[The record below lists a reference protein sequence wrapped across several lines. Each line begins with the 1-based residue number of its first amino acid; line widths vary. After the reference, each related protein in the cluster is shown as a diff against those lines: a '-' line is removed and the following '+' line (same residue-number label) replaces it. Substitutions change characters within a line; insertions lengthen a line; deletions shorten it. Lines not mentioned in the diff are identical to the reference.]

1 MEPNNSGTGGPGVR
15 RPSPRA
21 LVALGAALAL
31 SLTAC
36 GSRLGQARLE
46 ATNNVFKQAVD
57 THGVAAGPSA
67 GPADGTDTNTTAG
80 NGAASAGAG
89 QVAAGNG
96 AAGSLAGGGGASA
109 SSSGGTAVA
118 GSANSGSAGAARSAG
133 SAGSGSGGAATSGS
147 SRGSGAV
154 TGGSGAA
161 GTPGGPVAGTP
172 GGPATP
178 APGAGGPKSEILLG
192 SFGAESGILGAV
204 SGPAPPGLR
213 AWSAYINAKGGING
227 HPVRVILGDD
237 NADPARTLA
246 IVRQMVEQDHVIA
259 FLNDYSFT
267 LAAVTKYLEDK
278 QIPDVGSIGGDVAG
292 DHSPMVFHPL
302 VGPDKGQAWGFLL
315 TVASQTDKK
324 KLGILYCR
332 EATTCSVQ
340 MNSFKKL
347 LPWNGLQDV
356 YEAQVSLAQPDYT
369 AEMLQAQRAGAEV
382 ILCLIDSASVARVA
396 QSAHRQGYNPI
407 FAGTYNLN
415 QDLVFAGGKE
425 VEGLLLTS
433 RTPPWDSSPK
443 MQFYR
448 DAMDRYQPKAYRGD
462 LGGGV
467 FVAGKLLEEKIGPFI
482 QEPPTTAQIL
492 QGLYAL
498 HDETLGGLLPG
509 VGFVHGEHFTT
520 NQCVVPVKLTGGKFV
535 AHDAAE
541 SFVCAPGWKPAA

>member
-1 MEPNNSGTGGPGVR
+1 MQPNTGELYLPPPNTTSRPVSVGLR
-15 RPSPRA
+15 RPSRRA
-21 LVALGAALAL
+21 LVAATAALAL

-46 ATNNVFKQAVD
+46 ATNNVFKKVVD
-57 THGVAAGPSA
+57 SQSAAAGPA
-67 GPADGTDTNTTAG
+67 AAPGAATDTNATTAG
-80 NGAASAGAG
+80 GAGTGAAAPGVAVATGGVSSSLGGAATAGAG
-89 QVAAGNG
+89 SAT
-96 AAGSLAGGGGASA
+96 ASRA
-109 SSSGGTAVA
+109 T
-118 GSANSGSAGAARSAG
+118 G
-133 SAGSGSGGAATSGS
+133 SAGSTSGGAPGSGGPAANAGS
-147 SRGSGAV
+147 AAAKPGLLAPGA
-154 TGGSGAA
+154 
-161 GTPGGPVAGTP
+161 P
-172 GGPATP
+172 GGPAP
-178 APGAGGPKSEILLG
+178 APGAGGPKSEIVLG

-204 SGPAPPGLR
+204 SGPAPPALR

-259 FLNDYSFT
+259 FMNDYSFT
-267 LAAVTKYLEDK
+267 LAAVTRYLEDK
-278 QIPDVGSIGGDVAG
+278 QIPDIGSIGGDTAG
-292 DHSPMVFHPL
+292 DHSSMVFHPL

-332 EATTCSVQ
+332 EAATCAVQ

-347 LPWNGLQDV
+347 LPWNGLEEV

-369 AEMLQAQRAGAEV
+369 AEMLQAQRSGAEV
-382 ILCLIDSASVARVA
+382 ILSLIDSASVARVA

-415 QDLVFAGGKE
+415 QDLIFAGGKE
-425 VEGLLLTS
+425 VDGLLLTS

-467 FVAGKLLEEKIGPFI
+467 FVVGKVLEEKIGPFI
-482 QEPPTTAQIL
+482 GEPPTTAQIL

-498 HDETLGGLLPG
+498 HNETLGGLLPG

>member
-1 MEPNNSGTGGPGVR
+1 MAVG
-15 RPSPRA
+15 A
-21 LVALGAALAL
+21 AAALAL
-31 SLTAC
+31 TGC
-36 GSRLGQARLE
+36 GSRLGRGELE
-46 ATNNVFKQAVD
+46 STNNAFKRVVD
-57 THGVAAGPSA
+57 QQSAAAGPA
-67 GPADGTDTNTTAG
+67 ATPGAATGTDLTSGGGAPGGATPAAVGAAVAT
-80 NGAASAGAG
+80 GAASPVGSSAGTSTGAASG
-89 QVAAGNG
+89 AATGTRSGTSGGSAATGAATGSGSAAAAAGKPG
-96 AAGSLAGGGGASA
+96 AAGAP
-109 SSSGGTAVA
+109 
-118 GSANSGSAGAARSAG
+118 AAP
-133 SAGSGSGGAATSGS
+133 
-147 SRGSGAV
+147 
-154 TGGSGAA
+154 
-161 GTPGGPVAGTP
+161 GTPAAPV
-172 GGPATP
+172 
-178 APGAGGPKSEILLG
+178 PGAGGPKSEILLG

-204 SGPAPPGLR
+204 SGPAPPALR

-246 IVRQMVEQDHVIA
+246 TVRQMVEQDHVIA
-259 FLNDYSFT
+259 FMNDYSFT

-278 QIPDVGSIGGDVAG
+278 QVPDIGSIGGDVAG
-292 DHSPMVFHPL
+292 DHSSMVFHPL

-340 MNSFKKL
+340 VNSFKKL
-347 LPWNGLQDV
+347 LPWNGLEEV

-382 ILCLIDSASVARVA
+382 ILSLVDSASVARLA

-415 QDLVFAGGKE
+415 QDLVFAGGKD
-425 VEGLLLTS
+425 VDGLLLTS

-443 MQFYR
+443 MQMYR

-482 QEPPTTAQIL
+482 GEPPTTAQIL

-498 HDETLGGLLPG
+498 HNETLGGLLPG
-509 VGFVHGEHFTT
+509 VGFIHGEHFTT

>member
-1 MEPNNSGTGGPGVR
+1 MQPNTGELYLPPPNTTSRPVSVGLR
-15 RPSPRA
+15 RPSRRA
-21 LVALGAALAL
+21 LVAATAALAL

-46 ATNNVFKQAVD
+46 ATNNVFKKVVD
-57 THGVAAGPSA
+57 SQSAAAGPA
-67 GPADGTDTNTTAG
+67 AAPGAATDTNATTAG
-80 NGAASAGAG
+80 GAGTGAAAPGVAVATGGVSSSLGGAATAGAG
-89 QVAAGNG
+89 SAT
-96 AAGSLAGGGGASA
+96 ASRA
-109 SSSGGTAVA
+109 T
-118 GSANSGSAGAARSAG
+118 G
-133 SAGSGSGGAATSGS
+133 SAGSTSGGATVS
-147 SRGSGAV
+147 
-154 TGGSGAA
+154 
-161 GTPGGPVAGTP
+161 GGPAANAGSAAAKPGLPAPGAP
-172 GGPATP
+172 GGPAP
-178 APGAGGPKSEILLG
+178 APGAGGPKSEIVLG

-204 SGPAPPGLR
+204 SGP
-213 AWSAYINAKGGING
+213 
-227 HPVRVILGDD
+227 
-237 NADPARTLA
+237 
-246 IVRQMVEQDHVIA
+246 
-259 FLNDYSFT
+259 
-267 LAAVTKYLEDK
+267 
-278 QIPDVGSIGGDVAG
+278 
-292 DHSPMVFHPL
+292 
-302 VGPDKGQAWGFLL
+302 DKGQAWGVLL
-315 TVASQTDKK
+315 TVASHTDKK

-347 LPWNGLQDV
+347 LPWNGLEEV

-369 AEMLQAQRAGAEV
+369 AEMLQAQRSGAEV
-382 ILCLIDSASVARVA
+382 ILSLIDSASVARVA

-415 QDLVFAGGKE
+415 QDLIFAGGKE
-425 VEGLLLTS
+425 VDGLLLTS

-467 FVAGKLLEEKIGPFI
+467 FVVGKVLEEKIGPFI
-482 QEPPTTAQIL
+482 GEPPTTAQIL

-498 HDETLGGLLPG
+498 HNETLGGLLPG

>member
-1 MEPNNSGTGGPGVR
+1 MRSNTNRPDQAGLR
-15 RPSPRA
+15 RPSRRA
-21 LVALGAALAL
+21 LVAVGAAAALAL
-31 SLTAC
+31 TGC
-36 GSRLGQARLE
+36 GSRLGQAKLE
-46 ATNNVFKQAVD
+46 ATNNVFKRVVD
-57 THGVAAGPSA
+57 QQHVAGGPAAAPGAAGDTNATGAAGPAAAGGSPVSGGTGAAGATQSAIGPSA
-67 GPADGTDTNTTAG
+67 GSAVG
-80 NGAASAGAG
+80 NGSGATTGTRAGGSTGSASAGQA
-89 QVAAGNG
+89 AAGGSGTAG
-96 AAGSLAGGGGASA
+96 ATAGRPGAPGASA
-109 SSSGGTAVA
+109 AP
-118 GSANSGSAGAARSAG
+118 
-133 SAGSGSGGAATSGS
+133 
-147 SRGSGAV
+147 
-154 TGGSGAA
+154 
-161 GTPGGPVAGTP
+161 GTP
-172 GGPATP
+172 ATV
-178 APGAGGPKSEILLG
+178 PGAGGPKSEILLG
-192 SFGAESGILGAV
+192 SFGAESGVLGAV
-204 SGPAPPGLR
+204 SGPAPPALR
-213 AWSAYINAKGGING
+213 AWSAFINAKGGING

-259 FLNDYSFT
+259 FMNDYSFT

-278 QIPDVGSIGGDVAG
+278 QIPDIGSIGGDTAG
-292 DHSPMVFHPL
+292 DHSSMVFHPL

-332 EATTCSVQ
+332 EAATCAVQ

-347 LPWNGLQDV
+347 LPWNGLEEV

-382 ILCLIDSASVARVA
+382 ILLLIDSASAARVA
-396 QSAHRQGYNPI
+396 QSAHRQGYQPI

-415 QDLVFAGGKE
+415 QDLILAGAKE
-425 VEGLLLTS
+425 LEGLLLTS

-443 MQFYR
+443 LQMYR
-448 DAMDRYQPKAYRGD
+448 DAMDRYQPKSYRGD

-467 FVAGKLLEEKIGPFI
+467 FVVGKMIEEKIGPFI
-482 QEPPTTAQIL
+482 GEPPTTAQIL

-509 VGFVHGEHFTT
+509 VGFIHGEHFTT

>member
-1 MEPNNSGTGGPGVR
+1 MRPRIIGQGGAGPR
-15 RPSPRA
+15 RPSRRA
-21 LVALGAALAL
+21 LVAAGAAAALAL
-31 SLTAC
+31 TGC
-36 GSRLGQARLE
+36 GSRLGQAKLE
-46 ATNNVFKQAVD
+46 SSNNAFKRVVDQQSVAGATAATVTGAGPGATSPAGMAVA
-57 THGVAAGPSA
+57 GGSASSSYGSAAGGAVPAAAGPGGGGS
-67 GPADGTDTNTTAG
+67 TTAASG
-80 NGAASAGAG
+80 VANGPRAAT
-89 QVAAGNG
+89 AAGSTAGGGGPSAAAG
-96 AAGSLAGGGGASA
+96 AAGS
-109 SSSGGTAVA
+109 TARQP
-118 GSANSGSAGAARSAG
+118 GS
-133 SAGSGSGGAATSGS
+133 T
-147 SRGSGAV
+147 
-154 TGGSGAA
+154 
-161 GTPGGPVAGTP
+161 
-172 GGPATP
+172 GGPAPPGTP
-178 APGAGGPKSEILLG
+178 AAPVPGAGGPKSEILLG

-204 SGPAPPGLR
+204 SGPAPPALR

-259 FLNDYSFT
+259 FMNDYSFT
-267 LAAVTKYLEDK
+267 LAAATKYLEDK

-292 DHSPMVFHPL
+292 DHSSMVFHPL

-347 LPWNGLQDV
+347 LPWNGLEEV

-369 AEMLQAQRAGAEV
+369 AEMLQAQRSGAEV
-382 ILCLIDSASVARVA
+382 ILSLVDSASVARFA

-415 QDLVFAGGKE
+415 QDLIFPGAKE
-425 VEGLLLTS
+425 LEGLLLTS

-443 MQFYR
+443 MQVYR

-467 FVAGKLLEEKIGPFI
+467 FVVGKLLEEKIGPFI
-482 QEPPTTAQIL
+482 GEPPTTAQIL
-492 QGLYAL
+492 QGLYSL
-498 HDETLGGLLPG
+498 HNETLGGLLPG
-509 VGFVHGEHFTT
+509 VGFIHGEHFTT

-535 AHDAAE
+535 AHDSAE